1 MLRKLLPAVAPLFIS
16 IYFLALTGRAVHTY
30 FSPDD
35 LLNLYQ
41 SWWHPA
47 PLLIKANFLFFE
59 PSLWPRPMASLWLR
73 SIYSVAGFH
82 PVPFKATEL
91 AILVANIFLTYAV
104 ARRLAGSRTAAAL
117 TALAAAYHGQAVHL
131 YFDTGY
137 VFDVLCYFFYFSA
150 AIVYLRARRLART
163 SVRDEPFPTW
173 RELAACCALF
183 VCALNSKE
191 IAITLPVF
199 LLIYE
204 LLYHG
209 PVTFTRT
216 SRREKTLAAAV
227 PAANVATA
235 TLIMTARRWAG
246 VLATGAIALAV
257 LAGRIVHG
265 SLIQESAY
273 QPVITWARFIDTSTA
288 FAGRLF
294 LSPRPFTPA
303 TLLSLWTAMLAI
315 AWLWRSRALRF
326 AWLFVMLSPLPIAFI
341 DARGLAQYYIPLFGW
356 ALYAGVLLDL
366 LFKRVLTWSLHRF
379 RPANPVRTRTYASAA
394 LLAGLV
400 LLVYPRWKSY
410 LPDHP
415 ASVFLEAEENR
426 SIARQLRHLEPHL
439 QPGARLLFLDD
450 PIRPDWFNLT
460 FLVRLLYRDRSIV
473 IHRAKPDVADAE
485 KPPEAL
491 TSATLAAY
499 DHVFDCRGG
508 YFRELSSPWDR
519 GSPMPAI
526 VLEYGLPQIFHSDW
540 TPVNR
545 RRPARAGERVILKA
559 MDLGETVPRLAP
571 GQTFPQNPLAEVV
584 AEIRA
589 LFNGAGTDV
598 EAKGGWPGE
607 TNRYRVDIRVP
618 VNAPHG
624 LSWLDLSANGITGPA
639 IEIPVR

>member
-1 MLRKLLPAVAPLFIS
+1 MLRKLRPWAAPLFIS
-16 IYFLALTGRAVHTY
+16 IYFLALTGRAIYTY

-41 SWWHPA
+41 SWWNRA
-47 PLLIKANFLFFE
+47 PLLIKANLLFFE

-82 PVPFKATEL
+82 PAPFKAIEL

-150 AIVYLRARRLART
+150 VMVYLRAR
-163 SVRDEPFPTW
+163 VRNHEEHRFPT
-173 RELAACCALF
+173 RHELAACCALF

-199 LLIYE
+199 LLLYE

-209 PVTFTRT
+209 LATVPGT
-216 SRREKTLAAAV
+216 SPREKTL
-227 PAANVATA
+227 PAT
-235 TLIMTARRWAG
+235 MMMGARRWAG
-246 VLATGAIALAV
+246 VLATGVIALAV
-257 LAGRIVHG
+257 LAGRIRHG
-265 SLIQESAY
+265 TLVQESAY
-273 QPVITWARFIDTSTA
+273 QPVITWAQFMNTSTA
-288 FAGRLF
+288 FAGKLF
-294 LSPRPFTPA
+294 LHTRPFTPA

-315 AWLWRSRALRF
+315 AWLSRSRALRF
-326 AWLFVMLSPLPIAFI
+326 AWLFLMLGPLPVAFI
-341 DARGLAQYYIPLFGW
+341 DPRGVGQYYIPLFGW
-356 ALYAGVLLDL
+356 ALYAGVFIDL
-366 LFKRVLTWSLHRF
+366 VFSRVLRGFHT
-379 RPANPVRTRTYASAA
+379 ANPARTRTYASTALVAGLMA
-394 LLAGLV
+394 LL
-400 LLVYPRWKSY
+400 YPLWKSY

-415 ASVFLEAEENR
+415 ASVFLEAEDNR
-426 SIARQLRHLEPHL
+426 SIARQLRHLEPQL
-439 QPGARLLFLDD
+439 PPGARLLFLDD

-460 FLVRLLYRDRSIV
+460 FLVRLLYGDRSIV
-473 IHRAKPDVADAE
+473 IHRAKPDVAAAE
-485 KPPEAL
+485 KPLEAI
-491 TSATLAAY
+491 TPTTLATY

-519 GSPMPAI
+519 SRLTPAV

-540 TPVNR
+540 TPVIR
-545 RRPARAGERVILKA
+545 SHPARAGERVILKA

-571 GQTFPQNPLAEVV
+571 GDTFPESPLAEVV
-584 AEIRA
+584 AEIQSR
-589 LFNGAGTDV
+589 FNGTPTAV

-607 TNRYRVDIRVP
+607 INRYRVDIRIP
-618 VNAPHG
+618 VNARRG
-624 LSWLDLSANGITGPA
+624 LSWLDLTANGVTGPG

>member
-1 MLRKLLPAVAPLFIS
+1 MLRKLNLSAAPLFIS
-16 IYFLALTGRAVHTY
+16 IYFLALTGRAVYTY

-41 SWWHPA
+41 SWWRPA
-47 PLLIKANFLFFE
+47 PLLIKANLLFFE
-59 PSLWPRPMASLWLR
+59 PSLWPRPMASVWLR
-73 SIYSVAGFH
+73 SIYSIAGFH
-82 PVPFKATEL
+82 PAPFKVIEL

-104 ARRLAGSRTAAAL
+104 ARRLAGSRTAAGL

-150 AIVYLRARRLART
+150 VIVYLRASQVAQT
-163 SVRDEPFPTW
+163 SVCDHQLPTW
-173 RELAACCALF
+173 RALAACCALF

-199 LLIYE
+199 LLLYE
-204 LLYHG
+204 LLYGG
-209 PVTFTRT
+209 PVMVPGAP
-216 SRREKTLAAAV
+216 RREKIAAS
-227 PAANVATA
+227 
-235 TLIMTARRWAG
+235 LMISARRWAG

-257 LAGRIVHG
+257 LAGRIWHG

-273 QPVITWARFIDTSTA
+273 QPVITWARFINTSTA

-294 LSPRPFTPA
+294 LHARPFTPA

-315 AWLWRSRALRF
+315 AWLSRSRALRF
-326 AWLFVMLSPLPIAFI
+326 AWLFVILSPLPIAFI
-341 DARGLAQYYIPLFGW
+341 DARGLAQYYVPLFGW
-356 ALYAGVLLDL
+356 ALYAGVLVELV
-366 LFKRVLTWSLHRF
+366 FTWILHRF
-379 RPANPVRTRTYASAA
+379 RPANPVRTRMYASVA
-394 LLAGLV
+394 LLAGLI
-400 LLVYPRWKSY
+400 LLLYPLWKSY

-415 ASVFLEAEENR
+415 ASVFIEAEDNR
-426 SIARQLRHLEPHL
+426 SVARQLRHLEPHL

-473 IHRAKPDVADAE
+473 IHRAKPDVAEAE
-485 KPPEAL
+485 KPPEAI
-491 TSATLAAY
+491 TSATLATY

-519 GSPMPAI
+519 SGPMPAI
-526 VLEYGLPQIFHSDW
+526 ALEYGLPQIFHADW
-540 TPVNR
+540 MPVDR
-545 RRPARAGERVILKA
+545 SHPARAGEPVILKA

-571 GQTFPQNPLAEVV
+571 GQTFPQAPLAQVV
-584 AEIRA
+584 AEIRVR
-589 LFNGAGTDV
+589 FNGTPTAV
-598 EAKGGWPGE
+598 ETKVGWPDE

-618 VNAPHG
+618 GNTPRG
-624 LSWLDLSANGITGPA
+624 LSWLDLTANGITGPA